1 MRYIIEKNIKQADKF
16 LNNGNH
22 ESAYNMYKDLLKK
35 YPKNERILEGFKKI
49 HDAYLLNNLIDPP
62 DDIINSFRTLFS
74 QNKFDEIINF
84 GLNYSLKYPHH
95 CYSKYIGSIICEF
108 K

>member
-35 YPKNERILEGFKKI
+35 YPKNERIQK
-49 HDAYLLNNLIDPP
+49 D
-62 DDIINSFRTLFS
+62 
-74 QNKFDEIINF
+74 
-84 GLNYSLKYPHH
+84 LKRYMTHI
-95 CYSKYIGSIICEF
+95 YQIT
-108 K
+108 